1 MITKH
6 QVKALERE
14 FPEGIPAWMLTGGHS
29 ADQIRELMT
38 LRRAGPAR
46 SAEGQ
51 APEHNFSVEP
61 EQWDDAVVMN
71 AAYFQIVIGR
81 NPVTRERMQCKDLPE
96 AVNLAR
102 VLLHT
107 VAGQRPMIYAVT
119 ATGRSTMLVPQRWEH
134 YLKLWEKHH
143 GTAKVSG

>member
-29 ADQIRELMT
+29 ADQIRELMK
-38 LRRAGPAR
+38 LRRMAFPKT
-46 SAEGQ
+46 AEGQ
-51 APEHNFSVEP
+51 VPEHDFSVEP

-71 AAYFQIVIGR
+71 AAHFQVVVGR
-81 NPVTRERMQCKDLPE
+81 NPVTRRRMRCKDLPE
-96 AVNLAR
+96 AVALAR
-102 VLLHT
+102 LVRGA

-134 YLKLWEKHH
+134 YLGLWEKHH